1 MFEYA
6 NTDHVLI
13 KCGNF
18 IDSKLLDLIELKK
31 EERSELEQYIYRY
44 INQKRRGTLSS
55 IPIAV
60 GITANARIS
69 ISHFQNIPGNPV
81 F

>member
-6 NTDHVLI
+6 NTDFVLI

-31 EERSELEQYIYRY
+31 EEI
-44 INQKRRGTLSS
+44 
-55 IPIAV
+55 
-60 GITANARIS
+60 
-69 ISHFQNIPGNPV
+69 
-81 F
+81 